1 VQFVIHFVTNQ
12 DVRSPVQSPAIA
24 PAKICS
30 EFITLTMQAIEA
42 MGTVDAQGHL
52 SLDQPL
58 QVSYPSRVRV
68 IVLLETEVASGDDQA
83 DVADSQHSSA
93 QSFLGMIDEIRAQ
106 VPAEEWKKLPTDLSK
121 NIDHYLYGSP
131 KVEE

>member
-1 VQFVIHFVTNQ
+1 
-12 DVRSPVQSPAIA
+12 
-24 PAKICS
+24 
-30 EFITLTMQAIEA
+30 MQAIEA
-42 MGTVDAQGHL
+42 TGTIDAQGQL

-58 QVSYPSRVRV
+58 QVTHPGKVRV
-68 IVLLETEVASGDDQA
+68 IVLLPEGDRAGFNGDQSNG
-83 DVADSQHSSA
+83 DQPELSDSQDDSA

-106 VPAEEWKKLPTDLSK
+106 VPDEEWKNLPTDLSK